1 MVDNIRV
8 LYVDD
13 EPDLLDLG
21 KIFLENSGEFFVRTI
36 DSAFAALKL
45 LKTEKYDAI
54 ISDYQMSGMDGIQ
67 FLIEV
72 RKHFGKIPFILFTG
86 KGREEIVIQAINN
99 GADFYLQKGGN
110 ADAQFAELS
119 HQVKHAVS
127 RKRAEE
133 ELTTAQI
140 LLKETFEQS
149 PVPMVLVSM
158 PDGIIRI
165 VNSACREFL
174 GLLDEPSPI
183 NTQLISFKPS
193 YKDFDS
199 QGNERTIE
207 DSPIARALSG
217 QKTSNVEGRIVRK
230 DGTVSWELVNG
241 TPIYNAKGEI
251 IAGYLILTD
260 ITERKFVEELVRMSE
275 AKLQLA
281 LLASDIG
288 MWELDI
294 PTMTGVIDEK
304 AAQILGYQKKKDIGS
319 HSIDWDLLSHPD
331 DIPLINKRLTNYLE
345 GLEPFF
351 ESEHRMRHSSGEWIW
366 VVGKGKI
373 TSRPLNG
380 SRLRITGTL
389 QDVTKRKKIEL
400 ELISYR
406 DRLKELHHFAHIG
419 TFELILETN
428 TVTWSEEM
436 FNISGRDPLLPAPSY
451 AELPCFFTDASW
463 DRLISIAKM
472 ALSTHEKFNIEL
484 EFIRPDGSIRLT
496 NAFVGIKSDTKGN
509 IIGFHGTVQDITEY
523 RQARIA
529 LEASEEKFRQSEY
542 KYRTLIENS
551 TDVVFTVDKDG
562 RYQFVNNV
570 FASTFG
576 STPDFFIEKSFW
588 DIYPKEHADQRF
600 EAVTRVF
607 QTGREV
613 SVEVA
618 VPLPDKTLWFLA
630 TLNPVKDDKGNVTQ
644 VLAHSKDI
652 TDRKEAEEALHQ
664 SVQLFREIINNANDA
679 IFLLE
684 RTPKGPGKYLLVND
698 KAIRMLGYSEKELLE
713 ISPRDIVP
721 GDMAKKIIPD
731 VIKKLLKDGHATF
744 ESAHRR
750 KDGSIYPIEVST
762 HTFRYKGKDVDLSI
776 VRDIT
781 ERKRSEDAL
790 RKANKKLTILSSITR
805 HDINNQLM
813 VLMGYINILEKKQTD
828 PSLSEYFRNAKN
840 TSQRISAMIQFT
852 REYESIG
859 INAPSW
865 QECHKLVDN
874 AKKQIQLM
882 QIKVENDLPSSA
894 EVFADLLIGKVFY
907 NLIDNAVRHSGK
919 ITTIRFS
926 MEESG
931 DSHLII
937 CEDDGEGIPV
947 ENKEEIFERGFGK
960 NSGLGLTLVREILD
974 ITGITI
980 RETGEPGKG
989 ARFEIT
995 VPDGKWRLET
1005 ENR

>member
-1 MVDNIRV
+1 MR
-8 LYVDD
+8 
-13 EPDLLDLG
+13 LL
-21 KIFLENSGEFFVRTI
+21 
-36 DSAFAALKL
+36 
-45 LKTEKYDAI
+45 
-54 ISDYQMSGMDGIQ
+54 GI
-67 FLIEV
+67 
-72 RKHFGKIPFILFTG
+72 
-86 KGREEIVIQAINN
+86 
-99 GADFYLQKGGN
+99 
-110 ADAQFAELS
+110 
-119 HQVKHAVS
+119 
-127 RKRAEE
+127 
-133 ELTTAQI
+133 
-140 LLKETFEQS
+140 
-149 PVPMVLVSM
+149 
-158 PDGIIRI
+158 
-165 VNSACREFL
+165 
-174 GLLDEPSPI
+174 
-183 NTQLISFKPS
+183 
-193 YKDFDS
+193 
-199 QGNERTIE
+199 ER
-207 DSPIARALSG
+207 S
-217 QKTSNVEGRIVRK
+217 K
-230 DGTVSWELVNG
+230 LVNHG
-241 TPIYNAKGEI
+241 LGRFIAPESHDAWDLYFANVRQNAKKQICNLTLIRGDGSLFQAWLEGIRFIDGEGVI
-251 IAGYLILTD
+251 TVRIGISD
-260 ITERKFVEELVRMSE
+260 ITEHKQVEE
-275 AKLQLA
+275 A
-281 LLASDIG
+281 LR
-288 MWELDI
+288 E
-294 PTMTGVIDEK
+294 
-304 AAQILGYQKKKDIGS
+304 
-319 HSIDWDLLSHPD
+319 
-331 DIPLINKRLTNYLE
+331 
-345 GLEPFF
+345 
-351 ESEHRMRHSSGEWIW
+351 
-366 VVGKGKI
+366 
-373 TSRPLNG
+373 
-380 SRLRITGTL
+380 
-389 QDVTKRKKIEL
+389 
-400 ELISYR
+400 
-406 DRLKELHHFAHIG
+406 
-419 TFELILETN
+419 
-428 TVTWSEEM
+428 
-436 FNISGRDPLLPAPSY
+436 
-451 AELPCFFTDASW
+451 
-463 DRLISIAKM
+463 
-472 ALSTHEKFNIEL
+472 
-484 EFIRPDGSIRLT
+484 
-496 NAFVGIKSDTKGN
+496 
-509 IIGFHGTVQDITEY
+509 
-523 RQARIA
+523 
-529 LEASEEKFRQSEY
+529 SEY

-576 STPDFFIEKSFW
+576 STPDFFTGKSFW
-588 DIYPKEHADQRF
+588 DIYPKEHANQRF

>member
-1 MVDNIRV
+1 
-8 LYVDD
+8 
-13 EPDLLDLG
+13 
-21 KIFLENSGEFFVRTI
+21 
-36 DSAFAALKL
+36 
-45 LKTEKYDAI
+45 
-54 ISDYQMSGMDGIQ
+54 
-67 FLIEV
+67 
-72 RKHFGKIPFILFTG
+72 
-86 KGREEIVIQAINN
+86 
-99 GADFYLQKGGN
+99 
-110 ADAQFAELS
+110 
-119 HQVKHAVS
+119 
-127 RKRAEE
+127 
-133 ELTTAQI
+133 
-140 LLKETFEQS
+140 
-149 PVPMVLVSM
+149 MVLVSM

-750 KDGSIYPIEVST
+750 KDRSIYPIEVST